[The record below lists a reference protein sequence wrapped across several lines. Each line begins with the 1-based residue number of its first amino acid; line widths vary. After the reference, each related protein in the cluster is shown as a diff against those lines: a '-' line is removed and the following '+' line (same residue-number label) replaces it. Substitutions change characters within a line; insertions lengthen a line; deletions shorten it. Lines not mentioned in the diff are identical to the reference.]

1 VWVLVASQPP
11 WLPEYGKGV
20 LAGAAAL
27 VVASFSAYLF
37 ILALK
42 WGLLGRVRPG
52 VHPLWSCWCSRWDFL
67 YVAWTRVGRNVL
79 GEVEGTLL
87 LNAGI
92 RMFGMRI
99 GKRVLLG
106 SGFSQV
112 VDPDMLHFEDGAT
125 VTGNFQAHTFE
136 DRVLKI
142 GDVHIRANASVGTQ
156 TVLFYGADIGA
167 GARVMAHS
175 VVLKGERLAAGTDY
189 AGVPTQAI

>member
-1 VWVLVASQPP
+1 
-11 WLPEYGKGV
+11 
-20 LAGAAAL
+20 
-27 VVASFSAYLF
+27 
-37 ILALK
+37 
-42 WGLLGRVRPG
+42 
-52 VHPLWSCWCSRWDFL
+52 
-67 YVAWTRVGRNVL
+67 VL

-142 GDVHIRANASVGTQ
+142 GHVHIRTHASVGTQ

-175 VVLKGERLAAGTDY
+175 VVLKGERLTAGTDY
-189 AGVPTQAI
+189 AGVPTHAT